1 MCWKLE
7 LLTCYTE
14 KFSSCELQIIF
25 LWCTFTCCGTILDTL
40 FSVIDCLKNMLLSL
54 LTLPILCLGVRREAM
69 NMERSR
75 MKVCLAVVEVVGVF
89 LYVHACPVVSCLFRK
104 NGCLV
109 KIVFLSGCFP
119 LKVSC
124 T

>member
-1 MCWKLE
+1 
-7 LLTCYTE
+7 
-14 KFSSCELQIIF
+14 
-25 LWCTFTCCGTILDTL
+25 
-40 FSVIDCLKNMLLSL
+40 MLLSL